1 MGILI
6 EETKYNRSYSICL
19 LLFVAV
25 VVICLFDFFSG
36 NIRPIRLIHWFY
48 TYRRLKMRTCP
59 SSILSIGIAGF

>member
-25 VVICLFDFFSG
+25 VVICLFDFFSLETFD
-36 NIRPIRLIHWFY
+36 RLG
-48 TYRRLKMRTCP
+48 
-59 SSILSIGIAGF
+59 LSIGFTHIED